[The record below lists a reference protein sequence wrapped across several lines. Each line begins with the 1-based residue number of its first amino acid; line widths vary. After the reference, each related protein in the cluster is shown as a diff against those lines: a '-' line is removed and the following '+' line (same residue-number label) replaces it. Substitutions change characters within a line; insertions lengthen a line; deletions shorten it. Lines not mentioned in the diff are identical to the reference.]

1 VAKRWVD
8 RGLYIR
14 ISLGGAA
21 GRVTIVRVDGHPK
34 FG

>member
-8 RGLYIR
+8 RGLYVR
-14 ISLGGAA
+14 ISLGGGA
-21 GRVTIVRVDGHPK
+21 GRVTIVRVDGRPK